1 MKQKGDEKRSQIE
14 SVVDTAT
21 TLLERKKSIQL
32 EKFEAKINKANKLQ
46 EDDILAMAEIRKL
59 KAAALI

>member
-21 TLLERKKSIQL
+21 TLLERKKSMQL
-32 EKFEAKINKANKLQ
+32 EKFEAKINKANKL
-46 EDDILAMAEIRKL
+46 
-59 KAAALI
+59 